1 LSSLSHADQTIPY
14 HAWITPCRFSTSAQN
29 RLSIHANIGA
39 SFPVGKYANTNATE
53 VVVGHPEFGDQIIIG
68 ISKHNNGFANTG
80 FF

>member
-1 LSSLSHADQTIPY
+1 
-14 HAWITPCRFSTSAQN
+14 
-29 RLSIHANIGA
+29 
-39 SFPVGKYANTNATE
+39 VGKYANTNATE